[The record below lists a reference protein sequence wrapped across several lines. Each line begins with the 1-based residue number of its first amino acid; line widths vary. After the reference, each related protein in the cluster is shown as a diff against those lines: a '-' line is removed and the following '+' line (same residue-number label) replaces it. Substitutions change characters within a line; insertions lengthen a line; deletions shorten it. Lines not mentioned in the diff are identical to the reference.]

1 MTRLHLGMETRSVV
15 PVASS
20 GLALK
25 PVGGAGGGGPPPR
38 KVPPRTALGPATR
51 VTVMVTVPP
60 AATLIGTLT
69 QAPCEKSVLMLAAW
83 GPEPSLIVMVSRRPI
98 ASQST
103 TYIWMVPLYAVEK
116 LRWSRTWLA
125 S

>member
-1 MTRLHLGMETRSVV
+1 MT
-15 PVASS
+15 A
-20 GLALK
+20 LALR
-25 PVGGAGGGGPPPR
+25 PVGGAGAAAAPPR
-38 KVPPRTALGPATR
+38 KIPDTTALIPAVRAT
-51 VTVMVTVPP
+51 VTVTLPP
-60 AATLIGTLT
+60 AATLMGTLT
-69 QAPCEKSVLMLAAW
+69 QAPCEKSVVMLAVW
-83 GPEPSLIVMVSRRPI
+83 GPEPSLTVIVSRRPI